1 MNISNSVIGIFI
13 AFILLWKFLYQK
25 LTLCII
31 RILSQ
36 YISERAISKEVV
48 AMVTTGKDAVK
59 IPTEFIY
66 FNREMPLYILNMDIK
81 ITEGREVFEKTIL
94 NAIQKETNE

>member
-1 MNISNSVIGIFI
+1 MAVSFCTASLSTTICAWKIFCSIVSPKLSATAPTNI
-13 AFILLWKFLYQK
+13 
-25 LTLCII
+25 
-31 RILSQ
+31 
-36 YISERAISKEVV
+36 

>member
-1 MNISNSVIGIFI
+1 MNSVGI
-13 AFILLWKFLYQK
+13 L
-25 LTLCII
+25 
-31 RILSQ
+31 
-36 YISERAISKEVV
+36 
-48 AMVTTGKDAVK
+48 TTGKDAVK

>member
-1 MNISNSVIGIFI
+1 MVFSAIGNPSSFEQTLACIGID
-13 AFILLWKFLYQK
+13 
-25 LTLCII
+25 II
-31 RILSQ
+31 EAIRYPDHHDYGMLEMQ

-59 IPTEFIY
+59 ITNGNSFY

-81 ITEGREVFEKTIL
+81 
-94 NAIQKETNE
+94 NY